1 MHILPFNERFTT
13 SILTY
18 WESKES
24 TRYQFTM
31 PNQFHVC
38 ELLEQYAISIQFS
51 ARIKRKRVFALAV
64 LVLLT
69 LNYTSECLALIR
81 GRSSPPQRR
90 SSSKNIWRTSQTQ
103 LQLQCGLRRIGSV
116 TRPSDCFA
124 QTLAEWHPVS
134 ESSWKE
140 KLKTKH
146 QGKQD

>member
-1 MHILPFNERFTT
+1 MVNILLIGCLYCTSKTGPPPHHIFVL
-13 SILTY
+13 LTIRMRIRSTFCPLMNGSLRLFLHT
-18 WESKES
+18 ENHKES

-69 LNYTSECLALIR
+69 LNYTSECLVQIG

-90 SSSKNIWRTSQTQ
+90 SSSKNI
-103 LQLQCGLRRIGSV
+103 
-116 TRPSDCFA
+116 
-124 QTLAEWHPVS
+124 
-134 ESSWKE
+134 
-140 KLKTKH
+140 
-146 QGKQD
+146 